1 MKLRLGLLILLTT
14 TAATL
19 RAADSTELKDPKDK
33 SSYALGMNMGKAL
46 RRIGL
51 APDQISTELLLRGL
65 RDGQTTTNT
74 LLNDQEMMQ
83 TLRTLQTD
91 ARKQLL
97 DRNKKDGDDFLAA
110 NKTKE
115 GIKTVTINLSSNK
128 TAELQYKV
136 LAEGSGES
144 PKTNDTVTVNYRG
157 TLLDGTE
164 FDSSFRRNQPASFN
178 INRVIRGWS
187 EALRMMKTGGHW
199 QLFIPPELG
208 YGEQG
213 AGSGIGPN
221 ATLIFDVEL
230 VSTKETVMPPPIP
243 VTTNQAITSDII
255 KVPSKEDIAK
265 GAKIEVIKSSDVEK
279 LKSLEST
286 NAAPAEQ
293 K

>member
-19 RAADSTELKDPKDK
+19 RAADSNELKDPKDK

-65 RDGQTTTNT
+65 HDGQTTTNT

-83 TLRTLQTD
+83 TLRSLQTD

-97 DRNKKDGDDFLAA
+97 DRNKKDGDEFLAA

-115 GIKTVTINLSSNK
+115 GVKTITINLSSNK

-136 LAEGSGES
+136 LAEGSGDS

-243 VTTNQAITSDII
+243 VATNQAITSDII

-286 NAAPAEQ
+286 NAAPAEH